1 MKKLDESKVKWIIL
15 QKQNGETTSSIAKT
29 MNISTRWVKKLW
41 ARYRYADP
49 DKIVYPAPPVERPEN
64 GIPGRREH
72 SAVLTT
78 QTEDHLGAVRLHGII
93 RNSTGINIPYNKI
106 HQILRDENLTS
117 EHPKK
122 SKRRKWIRFGRTYS
136 NSMWHTDY
144 KHLDDGRWFLCY
156 EDDASRF
163 VTVYGMFEHATTENA
178 LAVLE
183 EAIKN
188 HGKPASIMT
197 DRGSQFYANASEVKK
212 KRASV
217 FEKRLAELGIKQIL
231 AGVRYLQTNGK
242 LERLHGKIQRK
253 LPEFEVIMMR
263 KSDPVDLFM
272 EWYNHRRPHMSLGVD
287 GENETPAH
295 AFIRKMPPRGETVVD
310 KQTGEEY
317 HVK

>member
-1 MKKLDESKVKWIIL
+1 M
-15 QKQNGETTSSIAKT
+15 G
-29 MNISTRWVKKLW
+29 
-41 ARYRYADP
+41 
-49 DKIVYPAPPVERPEN
+49 RPED

-106 HQILRDENLTS
+106 HQILRDENLAS

-163 VTVYGMFEHATTENA
+163 VTGYGMFEHATTENA

-188 HGKPASIMT
+188 HDKPASIMT
-197 DRGSQFYANASEVKK
+197 DRGSQFYAN
-212 KRASV
+212 
-217 FEKRLAELGIKQIL
+217 
-231 AGVRYLQTNGK
+231 T
-242 LERLHGKIQRK
+242 
-253 LPEFEVIMMR
+253 
-263 KSDPVDLFM
+263 
-272 EWYNHRRPHMSLGVD
+272 
-287 GENETPAH
+287 
-295 AFIRKMPPRGETVVD
+295 
-310 KQTGEEY
+310 
-317 HVK
+317 